1 MDSSAAAGTEG
12 ATAVYV
18 GLDYHAAFVQ
28 VCVLDGHGRQL
39 VNRRCPNSV
48 EGVAAAVTPG
58 WVVAAAALESCCGAA
73 DLCAALRE
81 HAGWPAVLAHP
92 GYVARMKRSPDKSDF
107 SDAKMLAELCRV
119 GMVPTVH
126 LPSTDTR
133 DLRTLVRLRADL
145 VKRVRAVKTR
155 LLGLLRLH
163 RVKEDPGVGGRWSKR
178 WLNWLRSGPD
188 GLSPDARFAVEME
201 LGELAQ
207 LRERTAMVE
216 GRLQERTAHDPVVQR
231 LLGIK
236 GIGPVTA
243 WTMRA
248 VVGDFSR
255 FASGKHLARFCAVT
269 PRNASSGTR
278 VGDAG
283 LIRAGDPLLKTVI
296 VEAAQ
301 RLRRYDPRW
310 RTLSQRLA
318 GRGKPTSVIVA
329 AVANRWVRSIF
340 HQLKRPAQEV
350 PAAA

>member
-1 MDSSAAAGTEG
+1 
-12 ATAVYV
+12 VYV

-28 VCVLDGHGRQL
+28 VCVLDATGRQL

-48 EGVAAAVTPG
+48 ESVAAAVGPG
-58 WVVAAAALESCCGAA
+58 WTVGAAALESCCGAA

-92 GYVARMKRSPDKSDF
+92 GYVARMKRSPDKSDY
-107 SDAKMLAELCRV
+107 SDARMLAELCRV

-126 LPSTDTR
+126 LPSGDTR

-145 VKRVRAVKTR
+145 VGRVRAVKTR

-163 RVKEDPGVGGRWSKR
+163 RVREDAGVGRWSKR
-178 WLNWLRSGPD
+178 WLIWLRSGPD
-188 GLSPDARFAVEME
+188 GLSADAMFAVEME
-201 LGELAQ
+201 LGELEQ
-207 LRERTAMVE
+207 LRERVARVE
-216 GRLQERTAHDPVVQR
+216 RRLAERTIDDAVVQR

-248 VVGDFSR
+248 VIGEFSR

-269 PRNASSGTR
+269 PRNASSGMR

-283 LIRAGDPLLKTVI
+283 LIKAGDPVLKTVI

-310 RTLSQRLA
+310 RELSARLA
-318 GRGKPTSVIVA
+318 ARGKPTSVIVA

-340 HQLKRPAQEV
+340 HQLGRPAPEV
-350 PAAA
+350 NAAA

>member
-1 MDSSAAAGTEG
+1 MTSGHGIG

-28 VCVLDGHGRQL
+28 VCVLDGAGRQL

-48 EGVAAAVTPG
+48 GGIAAAVAPG
-58 WVVAAAALESCCGAA
+58 WTVAAAALESCCGAA

-81 HAGWPAVLAHP
+81 HAAWPAVLAHP

-107 SDAKMLAELCRV
+107 SDARMLAELCRV
-119 GMVPTVH
+119 GMAPTVH
-126 LPSTDTR
+126 LPSADTR

-163 RVKEDPGVGGRWSKR
+163 RVREDAGVGRWSKR
-178 WLNWLRSGPD
+178 WLIWLRSGPD

-207 LRERTAMVE
+207 LRDRVTMVERRLEERTAD
-216 GRLQERTAHDPVVQR
+216 DPVVQR
-231 LLGIK
+231 LLTIK

-248 VVGDFSR
+248 LIGDFSR

-269 PRNASSGTR
+269 PRNASSGSR

-283 LIRAGDPLLKTVI
+283 LIKAGDPLLKTVI

-310 RTLSQRLA
+310 RSLSDRLA
-318 GRGKPTSVIVA
+318 ARGKATSVVVA

-340 HQLKRPAQEV
+340 HQLGRHAPEV
-350 PAAA
+350 PKAA